1 MCMNETYYYTML
13 RFNRS
18 SWLKHKTL
26 TYGLTTVMNASGDVH
41 YKENKKSPYECTNF
55 FYSYLMI
62 NKLVTRVKI
71 EFIIEIFL
79 SIFLFIIF
87 KT

>member
-18 SWLKHKTL
+18 SQHKT
-26 TYGLTTVMNASGDVH
+26 YLTTVMNASGDVH

-55 FYSYLMI
+55 FI
-62 NKLVTRVKI
+62 HTIVTRVTI

-79 SIFLFIIF
+79 TLLNQPKLQRILYHNQ
-87 KT
+87 